1 MASIFD
7 AAAAGDIGAMNG
19 FLEPQLF
26 ALCTC
31 IMWRNFGRTATYHL
45 TSTRRIDPARGGP
58 TKRQAPLV
66 TRCMAA
72 TWAGEYPPQL
82 QRRALGEPGGEES
95 VSANAHGDVSVAME
109 IGMQYF
115 KKKEAEY
122 FPPEEEHLAPAMFS
136 FILAS
141 LVACMLPV
149 MTVTW

>member
-31 IMWRNFGRTATYHL
+31 IMWRNFGRTA
-45 TSTRRIDPARGGP
+45 ARP
-58 TKRQAPLV
+58 SAKRPWPLRLLGV